1 MLGAFVE
8 MIKIGHKLKFNIL
21 NRRIVCGGWMA
32 DGWRMERVRTN
43 IETCRVADKLVYLA
57 IKINNLEGV
66 PASVGSFILAG
77 GNKC

>member
-1 MLGAFVE
+1 

-21 NRRIVCGGWMA
+21 NRRIVESYVA

-43 IETCRVADKLVYLA
+43 IETCRVADKLVYFA

-66 PASVGSFILAG
+66 PASVGSFVLAG